1 MTTMIIIHAK
11 FHINPAKQD
20 AFLKEIQPL
29 IAASKAENGN
39 ISYSLQKD
47 TENENVFTMVEV
59 WQDLQAVASHN
70 SSEHF
75 TAFVSKAKDFL
86 TAPLDVKS
94 FEGQPL
100 KL

>member
-1 MTTMIIIHAK
+1 MIIIHAT
-11 FHINPAKQD
+11 FHIDPAKQD
-20 AFLKEIQPL
+20 TFLNEIQPL
-29 IAASKAENGN
+29 IVAVKAKSGN

-47 TENENVFTMVEV
+47 MENENVFTMVEV

-75 TAFVSKAKDFL
+75 TAFVSKVKDFL
-86 TAPLDVKS
+86 TAPLDVKA
-94 FEGQPL
+94 FEGHPL

>member
-1 MTTMIIIHAK
+1 MIIIHAI

-20 AFLKEIQPL
+20 LFLEEIQPL
-29 IAASKAENGN
+29 IVASREEYGN
-39 ISYSLQKD
+39 ISYCLQKD

-59 WQDLQAVASHN
+59 WQDMQAVASHN

-75 TAFVSKAKDFL
+75 TKFVANAKDFL
-86 TAPLDVKS
+86 TAPLEVKA

>member
-1 MTTMIIIHAK
+1 MIIIHAT

-20 AFLKEIQPL
+20 LFLEEIQPL
-29 IAASKAENGN
+29 ITASREENGN
-39 ISYSLQKD
+39 ISYRLQKD

-59 WQDLQAVASHN
+59 WQDMQAVASHN

-75 TAFVSKAKDFL
+75 TKFVANAKDFL
-86 TAPLDVKS
+86 TAPLEVKA
-94 FEGQPL
+94 FEGQLL